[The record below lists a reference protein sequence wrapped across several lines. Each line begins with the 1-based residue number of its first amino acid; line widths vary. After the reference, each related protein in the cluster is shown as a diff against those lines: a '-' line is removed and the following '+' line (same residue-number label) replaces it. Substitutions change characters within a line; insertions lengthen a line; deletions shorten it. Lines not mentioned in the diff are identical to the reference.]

1 MTPARQFW
9 RRHAVLPGVAFG
21 IALGLILA
29 FDLDRIITHAVF
41 FDARSNQW
49 LGGAGGAWWA
59 RDVIHT
65 GGRWVARLAAA
76 AALLVWCAGF
86 RNQRLRPW
94 RRHAGFAF
102 LALALST
109 AFVGG
114 LKQVT
119 NVDCPW
125 DLSEFGGDR
134 PHVPLFADRP
144 DALPRAQCFPGAH
157 AASGFALMCG
167 YFLWRDRSRRRAR
180 WALAVGILTGLV
192 FSFGQEARGAH
203 FISHDLTS
211 AALVWFVQLALYV
224 WLLAPAELR
233 NRSTPLGRSAPG
245 ALSALD

>member
-1 MTPARQFW
+1 MPFSSMLAPINGSAVPAGRGGLAMSFTP
-9 RRHAVLPGVAFG
+9 
-21 IALGLILA
+21 
-29 FDLDRIITHAVF
+29 
-41 FDARSNQW
+41 
-49 LGGAGGAWWA
+49 
-59 RDVIHT
+59 
-65 GGRWVARLAAA
+65 GGRWVARLAAGCRA
-76 AALLVWCAGF
+76 AGVVRRF
-86 RNQRLRPW
+86 SHQRLRPW

-114 LKQVT
+114 LKLVT

-134 PHVPLFADRP
+134 PYVLLFADRP
-144 DALPRAQCFPGAH
+144 DTLPRAQCFPGAH

-192 FSFGQEARGAH
+192 FSIGQEARGAH
-203 FISHDLTS
+203 FLSHDLTS
-211 AALVWFVQLALYV
+211 AALVWFVQLVLYV

-233 NRSTPLGRSAPG
+233 KPSIPLDRSAPG
-245 ALSALD
+245 ALSTLDGSQP